1 MVQALTHPIFEH
13 HPIYLVYSATTP
25 LDPAVVVSAMRPYL
39 EQAIGAACDGRADLE
54 RISGGNR
61 DSVVLHHPAVW
72 QQDEA
77 VFGRRQLDYLQ
88 LEAVLLGNCGG
99 LFPV

>member
-1 MVQALTHPIFEH
+1 MVQALTHPVLEH
-13 HPIYLVYSATTP
+13 NPIYLVYNAATP
-25 LDPAVVVSAMRPYL
+25 LDPAMVSAMRPYL
-39 EQAIGAACDGRADLE
+39 EQAIGAACDGRANLE

-77 VFGRRQLDYLQ
+77 VFGRRQLDHLQ
-88 LEAVLLGNCGG
+88 LEVLLLGNCGG